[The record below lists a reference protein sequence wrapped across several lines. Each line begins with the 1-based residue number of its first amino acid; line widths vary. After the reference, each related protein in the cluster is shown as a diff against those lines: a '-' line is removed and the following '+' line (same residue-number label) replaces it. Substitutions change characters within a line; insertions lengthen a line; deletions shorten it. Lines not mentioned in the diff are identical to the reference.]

1 MTRPKIV
8 SINNSPAVID
18 EDFVM
23 RADVTD
29 LNQIIANIDDCNGR
43 NDALRAY
50 IYALRDLAR
59 VVGLTQY
66 PDGPTRADLNAA
78 QATVTQTFH
87 RLIFTELSLWPDVD
101 RFFNIGA
108 AELF

>member
-8 SINNSPAVID
+8 NINNSPAVID

-23 RADVTD
+23 RADVID

-59 VVGLTQY
+59 AVGLTQY
-66 PDGPTRADLNAA
+66 PDGPTRAELVAA
-78 QATVTQTFH
+78 QATVAAAFH
-87 RLIFTELSLWPDVD
+87 RLIYAELSLWPEI
-101 RFFNIGA
+101 FSQFP
-108 AELF
+108 LFSEA

>member
-1 MTRPKIV
+1 MTRPTIV
-8 SINNSPAVID
+8 SINNAPAVID
-18 EDFVM
+18 QDLVM

-59 VVGLTQY
+59 AVGLNSV
-66 PDGPTRADLNAA
+66 PRWTRSRRA
-78 QATVTQTFH
+78 
-87 RLIFTELSLWPDVD
+87 
-101 RFFNIGA
+101 
-108 AELF
+108 